1 MTDQSESF
9 WPTGHFDMTDPSPV
23 VLLKN
28 QARLV
33 ASQFDGAIKGIVRM
47 DVDQGT
53 IYHSLYLKVD
63 ALGDYLYKLLYIA
76 YPAGRRPSNAY
87 PISAQ
92 NTDGDPMVTLADDEQ
107 FRVWLRGELSSEFVR
122 GAIGNILKY
131 IEDRKDSSQAGAKA
145 LSHSG

>member
-1 MTDQSESF
+1 MPDQSESY

-23 VLLKN
+23 ALLKQ
-28 QARLV
+28 QAKLV
-33 ASQFDGAIKGIVRM
+33 AGQFDGAIEGIVRM

-53 IYHSLYLKVD
+53 VYHSLYLKVD

-76 YPAGRRPSNAY
+76 YPAARRPSNAY

-92 NTDGDPMVTLADDEQ
+92 NTDGDKIASLSDDDE
-107 FRVWLRGELSSEFVR
+107 FREWLRAELSSEFVR

-131 IEDRKDSSQAGAKA
+131 IEDRKGSSKGAATA
-145 LSHSG
+145 LLRSH